1 MNESDR
7 NKALDRLRTPEHLD
21 RALNVTTPM
30 TWLWLC
36 VLLALTGAVVAWG
49 FWGEISIYVEAEG
62 IFLSRKGMV
71 FDAASPG
78 GGRLTRIAVAVGQQ
92 VQEGDVVAEIFDAE
106 TSERLKSAVALVAEH
121 KEELR
126 DRITETNE
134 ENRLAAENLARQRDR
149 LDEMERI
156 NRELKE
162 KAGMRLQE
170 DRKLFA
176 QRMIDRTA
184 VERSEQA
191 LSVLQQN
198 LFEVL
203 RRRDA
208 LDEDDVRRRSGINS
222 RLSHAKGEL
231 LKAEMDV
238 SELRVT
244 IETWRIRAPVSG
256 RIIEIKAQIG
266 VTLGPGESVLS
277 IETGGEGLDVLSYVS
292 ALDGKSV
299 KEGMSVL
306 VTPATVRREEY
317 GSMIGTVEYV
327 SEFPAS
333 LNGMVAV
340 LRNQE
345 LAGTF
350 SASGPPYP
358 ARIALTPDATTRSGF
373 AWTSPQATHLEI
385 TPGTLATVE
394 IRASTQSPAALV
406 LPWIKEK
413 LSH

>member
-1 MNESDR
+1 MNESNR

-21 RALNVTTPM
+21 RALYVTTPM

-36 VLLALTGAVVAWG
+36 VLLALTGAVVAWSI
-49 FWGEISIYVEAEG
+49 WGEISIYVEAEG

-71 FDAASPG
+71 FDAASSG
-78 GGRLTRIAVAVGQQ
+78 GGRLARITFAVGQQ
-92 VQEGDVVAEIFDAE
+92 VNEGDVVAEIFDAE
-106 TSERLKSAVALVAEH
+106 TNERLESAVALVAEH
-121 KEELR
+121 KQELR
-126 DRITETNE
+126 DRIAETNE
-134 ENRLAAENLARQRDR
+134 ENRLAAENMARQRDR
-149 LDEMERI
+149 LDELERTS
-156 NRELKE
+156 RDLEE
-162 KAGMRLQE
+162 KAGMRLRD
-170 DRKLFA
+170 DRKLFEM
-176 QRMIDRTA
+176 RIIDRMA

-208 LDEDDVRRRSGINS
+208 LDEDDIRRRNSISS
-222 RLSHAKGEL
+222 RLSHARGEL
-231 LKAEMDV
+231 LKAELKV
-238 SELRVT
+238 SELKAL

-266 VTLGPGESVLS
+266 ATLSPGESVLS
-277 IETGGEGLDVLSYVS
+277 IETGGKGLDVLTYIS
-292 ALDGKSV
+292 AMDGKRV
-299 KEGMSVL
+299 KAGMSVL

-317 GSMIGTVEYV
+317 GSMIGVVEHV

-345 LAGTF
+345 LARTF
-350 SASGPPYP
+350 STAGPPYP

-373 AWTSPQATHLEI
+373 AWTSPQATGVEI

-394 IRASTQSPAALV
+394 IRASTKPPASLV

>member
-1 MNESDR
+1 MSEPDP
-7 NKALDRLRTPEHLD
+7 NKTLDRLRTPEHLD
-21 RALNVTTPM
+21 RALHVTTPM

-49 FWGEISIYVEAEG
+49 IWGEISIYVEAKG

-71 FDAASPG
+71 FDAAPPG
-78 GGRLTRIAVAVGQQ
+78 GGRLTRIAATVGQQ
-92 VQEGDVVAEIFDAE
+92 VHEGDVVAEIFDAE
-106 TSERLKSAVALVAEH
+106 TSERLENAVALVAEH

-126 DRITETNE
+126 DRIAETNE
-134 ENRLAAENLARQRDR
+134 ENRLAAENIARQRDR

-162 KAGMRLQE
+162 KAGVRLQE

-184 VERSEQA
+184 IERSEQV

-238 SELRVT
+238 SELRAL

-256 RIIEIKAQIG
+256 RIIEIKAQVG
-266 VTLGPGESVLS
+266 ATLGPGESVMS
-277 IETGGEGLDVLSYVS
+277 IETGGEGLDVLTYIS
-292 ALDGKSV
+292 APDGKSV
-299 KEGMSVL
+299 KAGMSVL

-317 GSMIGTVEYV
+317 GSMIGTVEHV

-358 ARIALTPDATTRSGF
+358 ARIALTPDATTQSGF
-373 AWTSPQATHLEI
+373 AWTSPQATRLEI

>member
-1 MNESDR
+1 MKKPDPNR
-7 NKALDRLRTPEHLD
+7 ALDRLRTPEHLD
-21 RALNVTTPM
+21 RALYVTTPM

-78 GGRLTRIAVAVGQQ
+78 GGRLTRIAVTVGQQ
-92 VQEGDVVAEIFDAE
+92 VHEGDVVAEIFDAE
-106 TSERLKSAVALVAEH
+106 TSERLENAVALVAEH

-134 ENRLAAENLARQRDR
+134 ENRLAAENIARQRDR

-176 QRMIDRTA
+176 ERMIDRTA

-256 RIIEIKAQIG
+256 RIIEIKAQNG
-266 VTLGPGESVLS
+266 ATLGPGESVMS
-277 IETGGEGLDVLSYVS
+277 IETGGEGLDVLSYIS

-299 KEGMSVL
+299 EEGMSVL
-306 VTPATVRREEY
+306 VTPATVRREEF

-373 AWTSPQATHLEI
+373 AWTSPQATRLEI

>member
-244 IETWRIRAPVSG
+244 VETWRIRAPVSG

-266 VTLGPGESVLS
+266 ATLGPGESVLS

-317 GSMIGTVEYV
+317 GSMIGTVEHV

>member
-244 IETWRIRAPVSG
+244 VETWRIRAPVSG

-266 VTLGPGESVLS
+266 AALGPGESVLS

-317 GSMIGTVEYV
+317 GSMIGTVEHV